1 MTKKDYELIA
11 RALSTAL
18 GTIEIFG
25 HAYTPEEA
33 VSLAIHVTA
42 DALEKT
48 NPRFDRKRFIS
59 ASTMTS
65 RKVEAIEKAL
75 SA

>member
-11 RALSTAL
+11 KALRHAL
-18 GTIEIFG
+18 GTVEIFG
-25 HAYTPEEA
+25 DAYTPEEV

-42 DALEKT
+42 DALERE

-59 ASTMTS
+59 ASTMTD
-65 RKVEAIEKAL
+65 RKAKAIEKAL
-75 SA
+75 SN